1 MVPGELYRLQAY
13 YLCEDST
20 QYEYSFSI
28 YQGGLPMLCN
38 NSNNQSDIDKKM
50 AAEKAVELIK
60 DGMKVGLGSGSTVFW
75 AVKKLGEEVQ
85 KGLEVQAVPSSVE
98 TQKWAEKEGIPLFTL
113 KQGEMLD
120 VTLDGAD
127 EIDKSF
133 NIIKG
138 GGGAHLREKIIAASS
153 NTLIII
159 AEKRKQV
166 QVLGKFPVPVEIVPF
181 EAASTLH
188 RIASSGCR
196 PELRKNNE
204 DLFVTDNGNYI
215 ADCFYDSIYYPDLLH
230 EKLKSLVGVVETGL
244 FVGMADKIILADGGG
259 VHTYT
264 PEKPAG

>member
-1 MVPGELYRLQAY
+1 
-13 YLCEDST
+13 
-20 QYEYSFSI
+20 
-28 YQGGLPMLCN
+28 MLSDN
-38 NSNNQSDIDKKM
+38 ANNQSDIDKKM
-50 AAEKAVELIK
+50 ASEKAVELIIK
-60 DGMKVGLGSGSTVFW
+60 DGMKIGLGSGSTVFW

-85 KGLEVQAVPSSVE
+85 KGLEIQAVPSSVE

-138 GGGAHLREKIIAASS
+138 GGGAHLREKIIAAAS
-153 NTLIII
+153 NKLIII

-181 EAASTLH
+181 EAATILH

-196 PELRKNNE
+196 PELRKKNKH
-204 DLFVTDNGNYI
+204 LFVTDNGNYI
-215 ADCFYDSIYYPDLLH
+215 ADCFYDSIYYPDQLH
-230 EKLKSLVGVVETGL
+230 EELKSMVGVVETGL
-244 FVGMADKIILADGGG
+244 FVGMADQVILAGGG
-259 VHTYT
+259 TVDIFK
-264 PEKPAG
+264 PKKPAG